1 LTARS
6 TLLGELSLLF
16 IEFTLNL
23 ANAFLLFGGVDT
35 LLLLFLEPLT
45 LLLSKAVNLVTHSF
59 LGTAGVVPV
68 IRLQLSDLVHG
79 GLAGVT
85 LILDVGNECCLIHLT
100 KFVLDIGA

>member
-68 IRLQLSDLVHG
+68 ISLQLSDLVHG

-100 KFVLDIGA
+100 KFVLDIVA